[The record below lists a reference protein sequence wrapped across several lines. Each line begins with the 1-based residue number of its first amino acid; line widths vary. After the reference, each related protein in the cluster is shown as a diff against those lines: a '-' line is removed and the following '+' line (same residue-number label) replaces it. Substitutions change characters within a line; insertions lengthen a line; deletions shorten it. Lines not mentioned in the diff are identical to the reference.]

1 MNLPARS
8 DGQPRLF
15 TPDELVA
22 LGRCVLCEHHAPTQ
36 GHHHTC
42 PAFPVWHLASGKPP
56 RPYIPTETRELGST
70 PMPDYDT
77 EPTDPA
83 VLDLDVQI
91 QGDSQP

>member
-36 GHHHTC
+36 GHHYGC

-70 PMPDYDT
+70 PMPDYDA